1 MKTEYLEIT
10 ASAEG
15 RKPTVRGMAYSGGKM
30 RLFGWSKPV
39 VVDMAGMSVPESV
52 PLLANHENHT
62 LGRVGLVAAKVVD
75 GHLEITGEIVGTGE
89 LSDAI
94 VAQGKAGA
102 DWQLSIG
109 AEVEA
114 AELVQEGKRTINGV
128 EHDAPFYHVTK
139 STLREVSVV
148 AVGADK
154 ATHMK
159 VTASLKLKGNS
170 IMEPEKKVEAA
181 NPAPAAPAAP
191 AEAPKNIEA
200 SAAPEKPAEADV
212 EAVALA
218 AVKAERERVGMVKS
232 VCNGEFPEI
241 EAKAIAEGWNREQV
255 SEAVLAAYREKQ
267 PKTDV
272 NITIKKE
279 NAMTAKHLEAALSLR
294 AGIDGDTLVKS
305 MGEETVETA
314 MKDMDMPLRVV
325 LGECMRI
332 EGMSVPRSFDN
343 DAIKAAF
350 STVSLPGILSNVA
363 NKKLLQAYNAQP
375 IIATRLCTT
384 GDLTDFKENQRFRLT
399 DVGDLQPVGADGE
412 IKDSALTEEAAKN
425 QLDTYAKKFCLT
437 RKMIINDDLGAF
449 LKVPTA
455 MGNRAARLVDQLFF
469 KRLMSNPTCVDG
481 KPLFGRDHKNLLSGA
496 NSALSAD
503 SLKKAIQIFIDQTDA
518 DGQPISVEPSILLV
532 PTALKH
538 LAIELTRGATLM
550 MSGGAENTIRP
561 AINVLADENLAIV
574 SSPYLGNKNYPNFSE
589 ASWYLFGKPGTVDT
603 FEIGYLKG
611 KRTPTVERG
620 DLDFNV
626 LGVWFR
632 VYFDIG
638 IREQDH
644 RGMVKATG
652 FACFSFPVRPPP
664 LQPNRHT
671 ERFIEMKARYV
682 QRGDSI
688 DYTPMEDVAAGDVVI
703 LSDKLVGVAK
713 LDIKAGELGA
723 LAVVG
728 VYEIATGGAVVAL
741 GDVVSVDPATGKVAA
756 AGTSGAVK
764 FGHAVTAA
772 TASDATVNVRLA
784 QGLG

>member
-1 MKTEYLEIT
+1 MKTEFLEIT
-10 ASAEG
+10 AAANG
-15 RKPTVRGMAYSGGKM
+15 KKPSVKGVAYSGGKM
-30 RLFGWSKPV
+30 RLFGWSRPV
-39 VVDMAGMSVPESV
+39 VVDMAGMSIPESV

-62 LGRVGLVAAKVVD
+62 LGRVGLVAVSAVD
-75 GHLEITGEIVGTGE
+75 NHLEIAGEIVGEGD
-89 LSDAI
+89 LANAI
-94 VAQGKAGA
+94 VSQGKAGA

-114 AELVQEGKRTINGV
+114 AELVQDGKRTINGI

-159 VTASLKLKGNS
+159 VTASLELKGNS
-170 IMEPEKKVEAA
+170 IMEPQNTNPETPAKTVEAA
-181 NPAPAAPAAP
+181 APQVDA
-191 AEAPKNIEA
+191 K
-200 SAAPEKPAEADV
+200 
-212 EAVALA
+212 AVADA
-218 AVKAERERVGMVKS
+218 AVKAERERVGMIKG

-241 EAKAIAEGWNREQV
+241 EAKAINEGWGKEQV
-255 SEAVLAAYREKQ
+255 NEAVLAAYRAKQ
-267 PKTDV
+267 PTTDV

-279 NAMTAKHLEAALSLR
+279 PTMNAKHLEAALSLR
-294 AGIDGDTLVKS
+294 AGISGDTLAKE
-305 MGEETVETA
+305 MGDDVVEA
-314 MKDMDMPLRVV
+314 AQRDMDMPLRAV

-375 IIATRLCTT
+375 IIATKLCTT

-399 DVGDLQPVGADGE
+399 DVGDLQPIGADGE
-412 IKDSALTEEAAKN
+412 IKDSALTEESAKN

-469 KRLMSNPTCVDG
+469 KRLMANPTCVDG

-503 SLKKAIQIFIDQTDA
+503 SLKKAIQMFIDQTDA

-550 MSGGAENTIRP
+550 MSGGPDNTIRP
-561 AINVLADENLAIV
+561 AINVLADENLSIV

-652 FACFSFPVRPPP
+652 S
-664 LQPNRHT
+664 
-671 ERFIEMKARYV
+671 
-682 QRGDSI
+682 
-688 DYTPMEDVAAGDVVI
+688 AA
-703 LSDKLVGVAK
+703 
-713 LDIKAGELGA
+713 
-723 LAVVG
+723 
-728 VYEIATGGAVVAL
+728 
-741 GDVVSVDPATGKVAA
+741 
-756 AGTSGAVK
+756 
-764 FGHAVTAA
+764 
-772 TASDATVNVRLA
+772 
-784 QGLG
+784 

>member
-1 MKTEYLEIT
+1 MKTEFLEIT
-10 ASAEG
+10 AAANG
-15 RKPTVRGMAYSGGKM
+15 KKPSVKGVAYSGGKM
-30 RLFGWSKPV
+30 RLFGWSRPV
-39 VVDMAGMSVPESV
+39 VVDMAGMSIPESV

-62 LGRVGLVAAKVVD
+62 LGRVGLVAVSAVD
-75 GHLEITGEIVGTGE
+75 NHLEIAGEIVGEGD
-89 LSDAI
+89 LANAI
-94 VAQGKAGA
+94 VSQGKAGA

-114 AELVQEGKRTINGV
+114 AELVQDGKRTINGI

-159 VTASLKLKGNS
+159 VTASLELKGNS
-170 IMEPEKKVEAA
+170 IMEPQNTNPETPAKTVEAA
-181 NPAPAAPAAP
+181 APQVDA
-191 AEAPKNIEA
+191 K
-200 SAAPEKPAEADV
+200 
-212 EAVALA
+212 AVADA
-218 AVKAERERVGMVKS
+218 AVKAERERVGMIKG

-241 EAKAIAEGWNREQV
+241 EAKAINEGWGKEQV
-255 SEAVLAAYREKQ
+255 NEAVLAAYRAKQ
-267 PKTDV
+267 PTTDV

-279 NAMTAKHLEAALSLR
+279 PTMNAKHLEAALSLR
-294 AGIDGDTLVKS
+294 AGISGDTLAKE
-305 MGEETVETA
+305 MGDEVVEA
-314 MKDMDMPLRVV
+314 AQRDMDMPLRAV

-375 IIATRLCTT
+375 IIATKLCTT

-399 DVGDLQPVGADGE
+399 DVGDLKPIGADGE
-412 IKDSALTEEAAKN
+412 IKDSALTEESAKN

-469 KRLMSNPTCVDG
+469 KRLMANPTTVDG

-503 SLKKAIQIFIDQTDA
+503 SLKKAIQMFIDQTDA

-550 MSGGAENTIRP
+550 MSGGPDNTIRP
-561 AINVLADENLAIV
+561 AINVLADENLSIV

-652 FACFSFPVRPPP
+652 S
-664 LQPNRHT
+664 
-671 ERFIEMKARYV
+671 
-682 QRGDSI
+682 
-688 DYTPMEDVAAGDVVI
+688 AA
-703 LSDKLVGVAK
+703 
-713 LDIKAGELGA
+713 
-723 LAVVG
+723 
-728 VYEIATGGAVVAL
+728 
-741 GDVVSVDPATGKVAA
+741 
-756 AGTSGAVK
+756 
-764 FGHAVTAA
+764 
-772 TASDATVNVRLA
+772 
-784 QGLG
+784 

>member
-218 AVKAERERVGMVKS
+218 AVKAERERIGMIKS

-305 MGEETVETA
+305 MGEETVEAA

-538 LAIELTRGATLM
+538 LAIELTRGATLL

-652 FACFSFPVRPPP
+652 S
-664 LQPNRHT
+664 
-671 ERFIEMKARYV
+671 
-682 QRGDSI
+682 
-688 DYTPMEDVAAGDVVI
+688 AA
-703 LSDKLVGVAK
+703 
-713 LDIKAGELGA
+713 
-723 LAVVG
+723 
-728 VYEIATGGAVVAL
+728 
-741 GDVVSVDPATGKVAA
+741 
-756 AGTSGAVK
+756 
-764 FGHAVTAA
+764 
-772 TASDATVNVRLA
+772 
-784 QGLG
+784 